1 MEINRTGPRNA
12 QCDNTA
18 HKTQQSRGS
27 FMSSTSSSGSVQ
39 ATTGP
44 DADSLG
50 VTRADL
56 ADPRKT
62 EETLRRCFSGL
73 VDDSGRDLGVSP
85 SNSQKS
91 DLVAYL
97 GNDPVMRGKLLNY
110 LDQVVK

>member
-12 QCDNTA
+12 QFDNT
-18 HKTQQSRGS
+18 TQKAQPSGAR
-27 FMSSTSSSGSVQ
+27 FKSSVSSSGRAQ
-39 ATTGP
+39 ATDGP

-50 VTRADL
+50 VTQADL

-73 VDDSGRDLGVSP
+73 VDDSGRQLGISA

-91 DLVAYL
+91 DLVAFL
-97 GNDPVMRGKLLNY
+97 GNDPLMRGKLLNY

>member
-18 HKTQQSRGS
+18 HKTQPSGGR
-27 FMSSTSSSGSVQ
+27 FISSTSSSGSVQ
-39 ATTGP
+39 VTTGP
-44 DADSLG
+44 DAGSLG
-50 VTRADL
+50 VTRAEL
-56 ADPRKT
+56 ADPSKT